1 MRLGLVFTAAVV
13 AVNTR
18 NRGSRGKQKAYAGEN
33 NAGLNGLSDGQEG
46 PALALLDGDFPV
58 TMAWTSGSACKHYAT
73 AMAALNPDLCNGPV
87 INKRRN
93 TAVYSSHAERCLDSP
108 NCDARFRCYADRS
121 QPGFKGCPVEVL
133 NTFFRTRNLWEMW
146 CPPETTAILIPGRRR
161 IATVQCMNEKM
172 YRAYIEKQQNY
183 ADIQQASSSSAVEY
197 RIADNVE
204 NEDPEMVEDE
214 ANAHEIMIARMLSYA
229 TATQFNCYDVI
240 AAAGPSKHP

>member
-1 MRLGLVFTAAVV
+1 
-13 AVNTR
+13 
-18 NRGSRGKQKAYAGEN
+18 
-33 NAGLNGLSDGQEG
+33 
-46 PALALLDGDFPV
+46 
-58 TMAWTSGSACKHYAT
+58 
-73 AMAALNPDLCNGPV
+73 
-87 INKRRN
+87 
-93 TAVYSSHAERCLDSP
+93 
-108 NCDARFRCYADRS
+108 
-121 QPGFKGCPVEVL
+121 
-133 NTFFRTRNLWEMW
+133 MW